1 MIPAA
6 APVSDDDRFRAAA
19 RTYLGY
25 ALLYEIGGV
34 YLVSQGIGVP
44 AGAGARGRLVSTIF
58 WALVGLVPLL
68 GVPYLLR
75 RPRAWFERWLLSR
88 RDFARILAVF
98 MAYRAFKVAH
108 VALRGETAAVAAPWG
123 GVLTFRAG
131 ALVFLVVTLVALVF
145 VARAAWH
152 AEARP

>member
-1 MIPAA
+1 MNGEHA
-6 APVSDDDRFRAAA
+6 RFRTAA
-19 RTYLGY
+19 RAYFVYGVVYWVGGAWLYLHEVGRGSAASIGWIVLG
-25 ALLYEIGGV
+25 ALLVVVI
-34 YLVSQGIGVP
+34 P
-44 AGAGARGRLVSTIF
+44 F
-58 WALVGLVPLL
+58 
-68 GVPYLLR
+68 LLR

-88 RDFARILAVF
+88 RDFARLLAVF

-131 ALVFLVVTLVALVF
+131 ALVFLVVTLVALVL

-152 AEARP
+152 AEARA

>member
-1 MIPAA
+1 VI
-6 APVSDDDRFRAAA
+6 
-19 RTYLGY
+19 Y
-25 ALLYEIGGV
+25 AV
-34 YLVSQGIGVP
+34 
-44 AGAGARGRLVSTIF
+44 F
-58 WALVGLVPLL
+58 WAIVGLVPLL

-75 RPRAWFERWLLSR
+75 RPRAWFERWVLSR
-88 RDFARILAVF
+88 RDFARILALF

-131 ALVFLVVTLVALVF
+131 ALVFLLVTMVALVR

-152 AEARP
+152 AETQA

>member
-1 MIPAA
+1 MMPAA
-6 APVSDDDRFRAAA
+6 DEGRFRTAA
-19 RTYLGY
+19 RTYFAY
-25 ALLYEIGGV
+25 ALVYEIGGV
-34 YLVSQGIGVP
+34 YLVSQGVGVP
-44 AGAGARGRLVSTIF
+44 ASAGARGRFIYTLF
-58 WALVGLVPLL
+58 WAVVGLVPLL

-88 RDFARILAVF
+88 RDFARILALF

-108 VALRGETAAVAAPWG
+108 VALRAETASVAAPWG
-123 GVLTFRAG
+123 GALTFRAG
-131 ALVFLVVTLVALVF
+131 ALVFLVVTVLALVL

>member
-44 AGAGARGRLVSTIF
+44 AGVGARGRAAYAVF
-58 WALVGLVPLL
+58 WAVVGLVPLL
-68 GVPYLLR
+68 GVPYVLR
-75 RPRAWFERWLLSR
+75 RPRAWVERWVLSR
-88 RDFARILAVF
+88 RDFARVLALF
-98 MAYRAFKVAH
+98 MAYRAFKVAQ
-108 VALRGETAAVAAPWG
+108 VAVRGQTAMVAAPWG
-123 GVLTFRAG
+123 GEVTFRAG
-131 ALVFLVVTLVALVF
+131 AAVFLLVTLIALVV